1 MMYENTEHAV
11 FVEPEQQWVVEDI
24 RIEKILM
31 EFDEGGVIEM
41 RDIQV
46 HHYLIVY
53 IRSIVKVFYYYFK
66 QFSIKNELS
75 TCQHMSSILLYSG
88 RGGYELDH
96 FKKIFNVKD
105 MSICQ
110 INGFN
115 LVDFMKV
122 KKISLRVFL
131 ISVHQ
136 SILTYF
142 SVLKNKLPQG
152 AHYAILQYGHNNIV
166 NYSFFDVFFNSLKK
180 EFPDCVIY
188 TTGVT
193 LPAYA
198 TIKHKLKT
206 IQLHH
211 GLISKIDLN
220 VYPRYSEIY
229 VYSNDE
235 KEYLD
240 DTSLGSIVRIYHFDS
255 AKRYDRLAVLILPTM
270 ICGDIGEGEIL
281 SLINTFRVHG
291 YTILLRRHPL
301 KSSWDIQ
308 TWKKKIN
315 FTDDVYAMDSASSIQ
330 DAHPSFVISWT
341 STVLCEALNMKII
354 PISMI
359 ELLNKKAIGPL
370 NVYRIRNR
378 SLLWP
383 SEKNIICKIIE
394 NHSQESYNETLE
406 MLRSR

>member
-1 MMYENTEHAV
+1 MRNT
-11 FVEPEQQWVVEDI
+11 
-24 RIEKILM
+24 
-31 EFDEGGVIEM
+31 
-41 RDIQV
+41 QV

-66 QFSIKNELS
+66 QFYIKNELS
-75 TCQHMSSILLYSG
+75 ECQHMSSILLYSG
-88 RGGYELDH
+88 RGGYEIDRL
-96 FKKIFNVKD
+96 KKIVNVKD

-235 KEYLD
+235 KKYLD
-240 DTSLGSIVRIYHFDS
+240 DTGLGSIVRIYHFDP
-255 AKRYDRLAVLILPTM
+255 AKRYDRIAILILPTH
-270 ICGDIGEGEIL
+270 IGGDIDEGEIL

-315 FTDDVYAMDSASSIQ
+315 FTDSVYAMDSASSIQ

-359 ELLNKKAIGPL
+359 ELLNKKAMYDHL
-370 NVYRIRNR
+370 SVSVYRFRNR

-383 SEKNIICKIIE
+383 SEKSIISKIIA
-394 NHSQESYNETLE
+394 NHSQESYDETLE
-406 MLRSR
+406 MLRLR